1 MDICNKPRLFNLF
14 FSNLKVMDIKINHEL
29 YVPVSFF
36 YIKTY
41 YMHLKKSAIT
51 STHQCKHPS
60 QVPVRVTMY
69 TIPFHIL
76 ILAIKSHTHVNI
88 PSLVCI
94 YAFVV
99 PFLIPPKICV
109 HVFKDIF
116 LLPNG

>member
-1 MDICNKPRLFNLF
+1 
-14 FSNLKVMDIKINHEL
+14 MDIKINHEL
-29 YVPVSFF
+29 YVPCLLFLHKNLLYAF
-36 YIKTY
+36 K
-41 YMHLKKSAIT
+41 KKSAIT

-69 TIPFHIL
+69 TIPFQIL

-88 PSLVCI
+88 PSLTCI

>member
-1 MDICNKPRLFNLF
+1 
-14 FSNLKVMDIKINHEL
+14 MDIKINHEL

-36 YIKTY
+36 YIKIY
-41 YMHLKKSAIT
+41 YVHFKKI
-51 STHQCKHPS
+51 STHQCIYPP

-69 TIPFHIL
+69 TIPFQIL
-76 ILAIKSHTHVNI
+76 ILVIKSHTHVNI
-88 PSLVCI
+88 PSLVWI

-99 PFLIPPKICV
+99 PFLISPKICV